1 MVYSQSMFRKQKN
14 KRGTC
19 RGRPQDHWLSSGNA
33 EVPDPIP
40 VAHVLLEQLAQGSRS
55 CGGFKAGHN
64 LSGEERKMSMR
75 GLKRTHCCLK
85 VSGRLKMTVINID
98 TLNMILKRNI

>member
-1 MVYSQSMFRKQKN
+1 MKLLYAAAAAAAALTRMVYSRSEFRNQKN
-14 KRGTC
+14 KRCTC
-19 RGRPQDHWLSSGNA
+19 GGRPQDHWLGSGNA
-33 EVPDPIP
+33 QVPDPVP

-64 LSGEERKMSMR
+64 LSREEGEMSMR

-85 VSGRLKMTVINID
+85 
-98 TLNMILKRNI
+98 